1 MATARAT
8 GGDGGGALD
17 AAAKDFAWARLTQ
30 HARLGEIRILSAAPP
45 PLDYGKAPAD
55 KRVSKSRE
63 EEVAEQEDADLEKLA
78 IGLDDPSLRCAP
90 HPFPSLFARNTPPSS
105 PASLKITTVHI
116 SGS

>member
-8 GGDGGGALD
+8 GGDGSGALD
-17 AAAKDFAWARLTQ
+17 AAAKDFAWARLTL

-55 KRVSKSRE
+55 KRVKSRE
-63 EEVAEQEDADLEKLA
+63 EEVAEQEETDLEKLA

-90 HPFPSLFARNTPPSS
+90 NPFPSLIALNTPPSFS
-105 PASLKITTVHI
+105 ASLKITTVQI
-116 SGS
+116 SGP